1 MYGSGYGI
9 SSGSTSEHFGGYIDE
24 LVVFEGQSLA
34 PRSFSDYDIDDGE
47 AATTEVLAFSG
58 KSQLSELNLHDWEAF
73 ALTVNVVG
81 VAFWHI
87 SCVARGLVI
96 IGSSNTSI
104 CATSDLILSQP
115 FPLKLTSQ

>member
-1 MYGSGYGI
+1 MRLGI
-9 SSGSTSEHFGGYIDE
+9 PP
-24 LVVFEGQSLA
+24 L
-34 PRSFSDYDIDDGE
+34 
-47 AATTEVLAFSG
+47 
-58 KSQLSELNLHDWEAF
+58 

-87 SCVARGLVI
+87 SCVARGLVMV
-96 IGSSNTSI
+96 GSSNTSI